1 MVTGLGT
8 GEVDLAP
15 LAPSSFGLALQ
26 NARLDDLRIVTD
38 DYQDGVAGR
47 YSGEFLVRDDSPIA
61 KVEDLKGKVLAVN
74 AIGGGSDSA
83 LRAMLRR
90 HRLQNRPDYTVVEA
104 RLRPQAAEPV

>member
-61 KVEDLKGKVLAVN
+61 NVEDLKDNVLAAN
-74 AIGGGSDSA
+74 AIGGA
-83 LRAMLRR
+83 TELLLRATRAR
-90 HRLQNRPDYTVVEA
+90 HRR
-104 RLRPQAAEPV
+104 AELLVLSLW